1 MKKKILCL
9 ALAAAMTIGAPAAVY
24 AEEFTGGDNW
34 TVEFDGEN
42 MNSNFTSEEMAD
54 VVYDILP
61 GDTMRMQVAV
71 SNGSDGDTDWYMSNE
86 ILKSLEEG
94 STAEGGAYTY
104 ILSYTDPSGEV
115 TELYSS
121 DTVGGEGSTEAGE
134 GLQQADDALSD
145 FFYLGRLDAG
155 ASGQVSLAVALEGET
170 QGNDYQNT
178 LARLQMIFAVE
189 EAAPDTVTVKEPDKV
204 IHRDETSHQVSTA
217 PKTGDYF
224 QAYLFSGLALAGGV
238 VLVILVA
245 VMMKRR
251 REEEKGERES

>member
-9 ALAAAMTIGAPAAVY
+9 VLAAAMTIGAPTAAF
-24 AEEFTGGDNW
+24 AEEYTGEDHW
-34 TVEFDGEN
+34 AVEFDGEN
-42 MNSNFTSEEMAD
+42 MNSNFTSAEMAD
-54 VVYDILP
+54 EVYGILP
-61 GDTMRMQVAV
+61 GDTMRLQVAV
-71 SNGSDGDTDWYMSNE
+71 VNDSDGQTDWYMSNE

-104 ILSYTDPSGEV
+104 ILSYTDASGEV

-178 LARLQMIFAVE
+178 LAQLQMIFAVE
-189 EAAPDTVTVKEPDKV
+189 KTAPNRVVQPGEETVIRQEP
-204 IHRDETSHQVSTA
+204 